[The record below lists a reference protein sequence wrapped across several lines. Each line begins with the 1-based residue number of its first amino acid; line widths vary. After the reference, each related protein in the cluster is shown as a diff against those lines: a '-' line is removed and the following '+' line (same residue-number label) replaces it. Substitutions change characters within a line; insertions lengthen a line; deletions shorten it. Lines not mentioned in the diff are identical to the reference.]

1 MRGREC
7 AVKYNFEE
15 IKKEFE
21 ELMRVNRIDKKW
33 IFKEYEQRLRNTA
46 GIYINLLY
54 KEILNENET
63 YQKYKKELEE
73 IERQIDEL
81 NEKRREIH
89 SKMGEIEC
97 EIYNNV
103 KEEIMGKVEDKLKE
117 LLGFL
122 IR

>member
-1 MRGREC
+1 MMGNKCE
-7 AVKYNFEE
+7 VKYDFEE

-21 ELMRVNRIDKKW
+21 ELMKVSRIDKKW
-33 IFKEYEQRLRNTA
+33 IFKEYEQRLRNIA
-46 GIYINLLY
+46 KIYMNLLH
-54 KEILNENET
+54 KKILNENEA
-63 YQKYKKELEE
+63 YKKLKKELEE

-81 NEKRREIH
+81 YEKKRELQN
-89 SKMGEIEC
+89 KMGEIEC

-122 IR
+122 VR

>member
-1 MRGREC
+1 MKCE
-7 AVKYNFEE
+7 VKYDFEE

-21 ELMRVNRIDKKW
+21 ELMKVSRIDKKW
-33 IFKEYEQRLRNTA
+33 IFKEYEQRLRNIA
-46 GIYINLLY
+46 KIYMNLLC
-54 KEILNENET
+54 KKILNENEA
-63 YQKYKKELEE
+63 YKKLKKELEE

-81 NEKRREIH
+81 NEKRKEIQGKM
-89 SKMGEIEC
+89 SKIEC

>member
-1 MRGREC
+1 MEVGKC
-7 AVKYNFEE
+7 KVKYNFEE

-33 IFKEYEQRLRNTA
+33 VFKEYEQRLRNTA
-46 GIYINLLY
+46 RIYMNLLH
-54 KEILNENET
+54 KKILNENET
-63 YQKYKKELEE
+63 YKKYKKELEE
-73 IERQIDEL
+73 IEKQMNEL
-81 NEKRREIH
+81 YKKEREIRN
-89 SKMGEIEC
+89 KMGEIEC

-122 IR
+122 VR

>member
-1 MRGREC
+1 MGVGKCE
-7 AVKYNFEE
+7 VKYNFEE

-33 IFKEYEQRLRNTA
+33 VFKEYEQRLRNTA
-46 GIYINLLY
+46 RIYMNLLH
-54 KEILNENET
+54 KKILNENET

-73 IERQIDEL
+73 IEKQMNEL
-81 NEKRREIH
+81 YKKEREIRN
-89 SKMGEIEC
+89 KMGEIEC

-122 IR
+122 VR

>member
-1 MRGREC
+1 MRESKC
-7 AVKYNFEE
+7 KTEYNFEE

-21 ELMRVNRIDKKW
+21 ELMKVSRIDKKW

-46 GIYINLLY
+46 RIYMNLLCE
-54 KEILNENET
+54 KILNENEA
-63 YQKYKKELEE
+63 YKKLKKELEE
-73 IERQIDEL
+73 IEKKIDEL
-81 NEKRREIH
+81 YKKEKELQ
-89 SKMGEIEC
+89 SKMSKIEC

>member
-1 MRGREC
+1 MKCE
-7 AVKYNFEE
+7 VKYDFEE

-33 IFKEYEQRLRNTA
+33 VFKEYEQRLRNIA
-46 GIYINLLY
+46 KIYMNLLC
-54 KEILNENET
+54 KKILNENET

-73 IERQIDEL
+73 IEKQMSEL
-81 NEKRREIH
+81 YKKEREIRN
-89 SKMGEIEC
+89 KMAEIEC

-122 IR
+122 VR

>member
-1 MRGREC
+1 MEVSKC
-7 AVKYNFEE
+7 EVKYNFEE

-46 GIYINLLY
+46 RIYIDLLC
-54 KEILNENET
+54 KKIRNENET
-63 YQKYKKELEE
+63 YQKLKKELEE

-81 NEKRREIH
+81 YEKKRKLQN
-89 SKMGEIEC
+89 KMGEIEC

-122 IR
+122 VR

>member
-1 MRGREC
+1 MMGNKCE
-7 AVKYNFEE
+7 VKYDFEE

-21 ELMRVNRIDKKW
+21 ELMKVSRIDKKW

-46 GIYINLLY
+46 RIYMNLLCE
-54 KEILNENET
+54 KILNENEA
-63 YQKYKKELEE
+63 YKKLKKELEE

-81 NEKRREIH
+81 YEKKRELQN
-89 SKMGEIEC
+89 KMGEIEC

>member
-1 MRGREC
+1 MGNKCE
-7 AVKYNFEE
+7 VKYDFEE

-21 ELMRVNRIDKKW
+21 ELMKVSRIDKKW
-33 IFKEYEQRLRNTA
+33 IFKEYEQRLRNIA
-46 GIYINLLY
+46 KIYMNLLH
-54 KEILNENET
+54 KKILNENEA
-63 YQKYKKELEE
+63 YKKLKKELEE

-81 NEKRREIH
+81 YEKKRELQN
-89 SKMGEIEC
+89 KMGEIEC

-122 IR
+122 VR